1 MLESIIIILLII
13 AVIMLV
19 LTVEWQSLAIGA
31 IDVILWFILG
41 ISIFSVE
48 IPYQYTQGN
57 TVFTGTQSLESMH
70 PLGYLFIG
78 IGFVMVIYLWVAVV
92 TPMIKERKYKSR
104 ML

>member
-31 IDVILWFILG
+31 IDIILWFILA
-41 ISIFSVE
+41 ISIFKVE

-57 TVFTGTQSLESMH
+57 TVYTGTQSLESMH

-78 IGFVMVIYLWVAVV
+78 VGMVMVIYIWVTII
-92 TPMIKERKYKSR
+92 TPMLKGKKWDR
-104 ML
+104 MM